1 MFEGVCFRSMG
12 LLISFIFRKIL
23 LGLLTTLGFSLVRVL
38 INTGLKKSSDAQDKM
53 INEIVK
59 VFVGLLGLALV
70 VGISMLVVR
79 IVIVIF

>member
-1 MFEGVCFRSMG
+1 MG

-38 INTGLKKSSDAQDKM
+38 INTGLKKSSDEQDKM

>member
-1 MFEGVCFRSMG
+1 MFEGVCFRPMG
-12 LLISFIFRKIL
+12 LLISFLFRKIL
-23 LGLLTTLGFSLVRVL
+23 FWLLTTLGFSLVRVL
-38 INTGLKKSSDAQDKM
+38 ITTVSNKSSDAQDK
-53 INEIVK
+53 IIKEIVK

>member
-1 MFEGVCFRSMG
+1 MG